1 MATVVPV
8 LMSLLLL
15 LGSAFL
21 QDAQDGTYSLTY
33 VYTGRSRPREG
44 IPVLQGIVYLNDQ
57 PFYEY
62 NSDSRKAEPLGPWKN
77 VEGIKDWKN
86 ESQHQQ
92 ARQDFYM
99 KTLQEIMDYYN
110 DSEGSHILQEMFG
123 CEIRNNRSSGA
134 FWRNAYDG
142 RDFIEFNTTI
152 PAWIPLDP
160 AAVMIKHKW
169 ETEGSVYRARAYL
182 EEECP
187 AMLRTYLEY
196 SNLYLDRKDPPS
208 VSVTSRAAPGNERTL
223 KCMITGFYPEDIILY
238 WTRTGVPLG
247 PELGAVVPSRN
258 GTYEAWMSVQIPAYD
273 RGPYFCYVEHSSLAR
288 PLMMRWVGE
297 PVVRAAG
304 NSGTQPQ

>member
-33 VYTGRSRPREG
+33 DYTGQSKPREG
-44 IPVLQGIVYLNDQ
+44 FPTFEAVGFLNDQ
-57 PFYEY
+57 PFFEY
-62 NSDSRKAEPLGPWKN
+62 NSDSRKAEPLGPWKH
-77 VEGIKDWKN
+77 VEGMEDWNN
-86 ESQHQQ
+86 ETQLQQ
-92 ARQDFYM
+92 AREKIFM
-99 KTLQEIMDYYN
+99 ETLQEIMDYYN
-110 DSEGSHILQEMFG
+110 SEGSHTFQGIFG
-123 CEIRNNRSSGA
+123 CELRNNRSSGA
-134 FWRNAYDG
+134 FWRYTYDG
-142 RDFIEFNTTI
+142 RPFLEFNKYI
-152 PAWIPLDP
+152 PAWIPFEP

-169 ETEGSVYRARAYL
+169 ETEGSVYRAREYL

-187 AMLRTYLEY
+187 ALLRRYLEY
-196 SNLYLDRKDPPS
+196 SKPYLDRKDPPS
-208 VSVTSRAAPGNERTL
+208 VSVTSRAAPGNKRTL
-223 KCMITGFYPEDIILY
+223 TCKATGFYPEEIRLY
-238 WTRTGVPLG
+238 WTRAGVPLG

-258 GTYEAWMSVQIPAYD
+258 GTYKAWMSVQIPAYD

-288 PLMMRWVGE
+288 PLIVRWVGE